1 MAKLFEGKKLYITLN
16 VIMLVITASPL
27 LFYPTAWVGFLVSCL
42 YVSFAAR
49 SFAVILTAAIVTNLF
64 AFLLAAANDRKA
76 VGFSIALGFIG
87 GLAGSFAPNCDS
99 FLSKSLRCIF
109 IIMIWV
115 TAIAPTANI
124 LLHQYD
130 VLPMLM

>member
-1 MAKLFEGKKLYITLN
+1 MDKLFEGKKLYITLN
-16 VIMLVITASPL
+16 VIMLIITASLL
-27 LFYPTAWVGFLVSCL
+27 LFYPTAWVGFLISCL

-49 SFAVILTAAIVTNLF
+49 FRAVILTVAIITNIF

-76 VGFSIALGFIG
+76 VGFSAALGFIG
-87 GLAGSFAPNCDS
+87 GLAGSFAPKCDK